1 MFTFVEHYHNSINMN
16 KLYSIFLL
24 LILPF
29 FWVSCDKEVE
39 LLDDYQDI
47 TIVYGLINPN
57 DSISYIRIEKAFL
70 SDGDIYQ
77 AAQVPDS
84 NLYPYKLN
92 VRIYSQNTSI
102 IFDTITV
109 YNKQEGIFYAPKMQV
124 YYAVTDGKLNT
135 EESYNLEIT
144 NPKTGDVVTS
154 STKLIDGSS
163 IRFDYPNFSISFEND
178 KSIEF
183 KTIPDARLYQLN
195 IRFHYTE
202 GLINGSDTA
211 FSEHYVD
218 WVFPAIKS
226 QDLYGGDNMDIPY
239 IGEQFYSNLINT
251 IPYKD
256 NVVRFIGQCEVILST
271 ADDTFDVYLEVN
283 KPSTSII
290 IERPSFTNIENGYGI
305 FATRSNGGGLYNLN
319 LQSKGHL
326 KSIEELNF
334 VR

>member
-29 FWVSCDKEVE
+29 IWVSCDKEVE

-47 TIVYGLINPN
+47 TIVYGLINPS

-77 AAQVPDS
+77 AAQIPDS

-92 VRIYSQNTSI
+92 VRIYSENTNI
-102 IFDTITV
+102 IFDTMTV

-135 EESYNLEIT
+135 EETYNLEIT
-144 NPKTGDVVTS
+144 NPRTGNIVTS

-163 IRFDYPNFSISFEND
+163 IRFDYPNFSISFESD
-178 KSIEF
+178 KSVEF

-218 WVFPAIKS
+218 WIFPSIKS
-226 QDLYGGDNMDIPY
+226 QDLYGGNNMDIPY
-239 IGEQFYSNLINT
+239 VG
-251 IPYKD
+251 
-256 NVVRFIGQCEVILST
+256 
-271 ADDTFDVYLEVN
+271 
-283 KPSTSII
+283 
-290 IERPSFTNIENGYGI
+290 
-305 FATRSNGGGLYNLN
+305 
-319 LQSKGHL
+319 
-326 KSIEELNF
+326 
-334 VR
+334 